1 MHQYRIDLKPR
12 SSATR
17 SQSVSTLRRLTGE
30 MEKLK
35 PELAVESSEPRAQ
48 LWIFA
53 VPFGLVAL
61 LGLLVVEHATYEKQI
76 ENEGAA
82 MLDRQIV
89 ELMDQSVSQ
98 RSLANLARRRQ
109 IAAAAQAETAGV
121 PSHRFAASP
130 YADQQIHLADQ
141 LAVLGKLDGSA
152 AALLAAV
159 DSHPQDVELRMAAIR
174 ARMRIRDYA
183 GARKLSESG
192 LQLAVNSKDRVMF
205 QQLLKDMPTR

>member
-1 MHQYRIDLKPR
+1 
-12 SSATR
+12 
-17 SQSVSTLRRLTGE
+17 
-30 MEKLK
+30 
-35 PELAVESSEPRAQ
+35 
-48 LWIFA
+48 
-53 VPFGLVAL
+53 
-61 LGLLVVEHATYEKQI
+61 
-76 ENEGAA
+76 
-82 MLDRQIV
+82 
-89 ELMDQSVSQ
+89 VSQ

-130 YADQQIHLADQ
+130 YADQQIHLAYQ
-141 LAVLGKLDGSA
+141 LAV
-152 AALLAAV
+152 V